1 MAKEMYW
8 ERLSNLSVMFRSKS
22 FSSSRSCKNI
32 QHKFLKPIFRL
43 PAFLPPYPHTPATER
58 QFGTVSGQKSSLI
71 IHISDGY
78 HTATSLAY
86 QKGSLNSQVEYKWTR
101 QPSSYQMEVF
111 SMCFPKFLI
120 MKYFKH
126 ADNLCSAC
134 MHEHTGMRIWACTHT
149 HTSLQAATTTT
160 RGNHY
165 LRNSMCI
172 SWACFYAF
180 MCIHIH
186 KAIYTY
192 KNVSIYICIYM
203 LCIYA
208 YMHK

>member
-1 MAKEMYW
+1 
-8 ERLSNLSVMFRSKS
+8 MFRSKS

-111 SMCFPKFLI
+111 LMCFPKFLI

-134 MHEHTGMRIWACTHT
+134 MHEHTGMRICACTYTHT
-149 HTSLQAATTTT
+149 HPYRPPPPPPEVTTIWEIVCVFPEHVFMLSCAYTYT
-160 RGNHY
+160 RQYTCIKTCQFISVYICCVFMHI
-165 LRNSMCI
+165 CI
-172 SWACFYAF
+172 S
-180 MCIHIH
+180 
-186 KAIYTY
+186 
-192 KNVSIYICIYM
+192 SI
-203 LCIYA
+203 A
-208 YMHK
+208 YYFISNLK